1 MANIE
6 LKHETTGRKVTVNDA
21 VAEFYTS
28 RGWAESD
35 KQTPATD
42 EAEAAAQQAAD
53 DAAKA
58 AAEAEGKAAEDEK
71 EKADA
76 ADKAGS
82 DNADSDTGEGTTA
95 ARKTT
100 KRVASS

>member
-28 RGWAESD
+28 RGWAEAD
-35 KQTPATD
+35 KSTPATD
-42 EAEAAAQQAAD
+42 EAESAAQQAAED
-53 DAAKA
+53 EKAK
-58 AAEAEGKAAEDEK
+58 AEAEAKAAEDEK
-71 EKADA
+71 AKADA

-95 ARKTT
+95 TRKTT
-100 KRVASS
+100 KRVANS